1 MEYDDGFR
9 NKYKILW
16 NLMNTDYVATLEYY
30 FLPVKM
36 TS

>member
-16 NLMNTDYVATLEYY
+16 NLMNTDYVATLE
-30 FLPVKM
+30 
-36 TS
+36 

>member
-16 NLMNTDYVATLEYY
+16 NMIMALETNTKYY
-30 FLPVKM
+30 GI
-36 TS
+36 